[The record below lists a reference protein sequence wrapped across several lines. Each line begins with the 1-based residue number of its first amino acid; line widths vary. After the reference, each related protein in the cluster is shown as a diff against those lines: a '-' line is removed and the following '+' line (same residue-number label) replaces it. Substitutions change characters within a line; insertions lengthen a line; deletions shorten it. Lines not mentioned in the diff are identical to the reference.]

1 MDLYKKANFCTQAN
15 LPAALKRF
23 YFKGLQGK
31 NSLRKFVASGSKVK
45 DWL

>member
-23 YFKGLQGK
+23 DFKGLRGK
-31 NSLRKFVASGSKVK
+31 KLLAEVYCQTLPV
-45 DWL
+45 